1 MLAQLGPLGADIAHG
16 RLGPEALLLPV
27 MALFYL
33 IPFVCVLICWW
44 LWRRIIKPDLSERQA
59 DLCLVGIWLLTLT
72 LYLDVIFVLPF
83 EAGSAAER
91 QVTMRVL
98 GPVLAGIFLSPFLTM
113 LGALAGIGGYRLAER
128 WNGSMAVTQL
138 AFTIAIAGLQI
149 VGLFLLGWIA
159 GGGAIA
165 AALGLV
171 GVAIIGATDK
181 RYAQRQPTE

>member
-1 MLAQLGPLGADIAHG
+1 
-16 RLGPEALLLPV
+16 
-27 MALFYL
+27 
-33 IPFVCVLICWW
+33 
-44 LWRRIIKPDLSERQA
+44 
-59 DLCLVGIWLLTLT
+59 
-72 LYLDVIFVLPF
+72 
-83 EAGSAAER
+83 
-91 QVTMRVL
+91 
-98 GPVLAGIFLSPFLTM
+98 
-113 LGALAGIGGYRLAER
+113 LAGIGGYRLAER

-171 GVAIIGATDK
+171 GVAIIGATVK